1 MKEMIRVLI
10 VEDDPMVA
18 EINKRYLEEIKNFI
32 LIGLAHSVDLA
43 IEFIEKEEIDLVLLD
58 VYMPGKNGLEL
69 LHYIREKER
78 AIDVIL
84 ITAAS
89 DVGKIQTA
97 LRHGVVDYLI
107 KPFEFERFNYALTS
121 YRDQYNFL
129 KNQYHVNQ
137 KDLDERILSKEPKD
151 GSMAHHALPKGLT
164 KSTLQIVVNAI
175 EEMGKTAFSTENI
188 AERTD
193 ISRVS
198 IGKYLKFLKEIHI
211 LDETVTYGIGRP
223 VSLFIYKEANRNVLK
238 HYF

>member
-1 MKEMIRVLI
+1 MIRVLI

-18 EINKRYLEEIKNFI
+18 EINKRYLEEIKDFI
-32 LIGLAHSVDLA
+32 LIGLANSVDQA
-43 IEFIEKEEIDLVLLD
+43 IEFIEREEIDLVLLD
-58 VYMPGKNGLEL
+58 VYMPKKNGLEL
-69 LHYIREKER
+69 LTYIREKEK

-129 KNQYHVNQ
+129 KNQHHVNQ
-137 KDLDERILSKEPKD
+137 KDLDERILSKEPKH

-164 KSTLQIVVNAI
+164 KSTLQIVVKAI
-175 EEMGKTAFSTENI
+175 EEMGKTAFSTDNI
-188 AERTD
+188 AEKTE

-198 IGKYLKFLKEIHI
+198 IGKYLKFLKEINV

-223 VSLFIYKEANRNVLK
+223 VSLFVYKEANRKVLK
-238 HYF
+238 NYL